1 MFVWSLYC
9 CRCCS
14 LIPEVF
20 PRYLRVPAT
29 GRADEVLHFSKCSRA
44 TCECT
49 ARDVTV
55 ACVCLSR
62 RRHDGERDVHAAAGG

>member
-44 TCECT
+44 TCEC
-49 ARDVTV
+49 
-55 ACVCLSR
+55 R
-62 RRHDGERDVHAAAGG
+62 RRVALTWCCTLVSSRSSFTD